1 VDGDRGFLNGRS
13 NRSSHSGVLRLD
25 DTASPSEIPVIP
37 VQGWIPFGS
46 GSGCV
51 PCPLVGLTH
60 PLTPQFPDFLSNF
73 PDETNSDIGRPCG
86 PPVPRTRTG
95 RKDERLDD

>member
-13 NRSSHSGVLRLD
+13 NRSSHPGVLRLD

-51 PCPLVGLTH
+51 PCPLVGLPH
-60 PLTPQFPDFLSNF
+60 RLTPHSPHSVLHS
-73 PDETNSDIGRPCG
+73 PDETNPRIDG
-86 PPVPRTRTG
+86 PADPSVPRTRIWG
-95 RKDERLDD
+95 DDG